1 VVEPGAVGEIVEP
14 LGEGLMWVLPDGFT
28 ALLRPA
34 AALPASL
41 LMPVVPAPLPG
52 VVPLVEDPAVPLVAA
67 PPVPELLPDEP
78 PDCARAKEL
87 VNASAV
93 ANPIVA
99 SFMIAPFWIA

>member
-1 VVEPGAVGEIVEP
+1 
-14 LGEGLMWVLPDGFT
+14 MWVLPDGFT